1 MTVQELKYL
10 GYHKIAEA
18 AEKNNDPNFSKFKSS
33 DLIVDLFYF
42 IDTDEGE
49 AFWDCVSVGLFE
61 AALSICPQYREEQRF
76 YASEIEESLNEN
88 VCYIADRTNDDASKG
103 LTMITLTYSD
113 REELEERVEQI
124 LQTLNK

>member
-1 MTVQELKYL
+1 MLVTV
-10 GYHKIAEA
+10 
-18 AEKNNDPNFSKFKSS
+18 
-33 DLIVDLFYF
+33 
-42 IDTDEGE
+42 IDTKQNLEIME
-49 AFWDCVSVGLFE
+49 K
-61 AALSICPQYREEQRF
+61 EEQRF